1 MPELIGKSCN
11 IEITVY
17 GLDGVEEET
26 LTFNAI
32 YGKPVQI
39 QLPNQYSGFLASGKG
54 PIAYLSIYA
63 LIQDNGQEWVE
74 RIGFESEPDQNA
86 MIKLLM
92 GAPDW

>member
-1 MPELIGKSCN
+1 MCSSDL
-11 IEITVY
+11 EITVY

-54 PIAYLSIYA
+54 PIGYLSIYA